1 MKIHFLGT
9 SSSVYILSY
18 NCIIASQYNFIWFCL
33 IMQNP
38 PASTMKLRRNVHADW
53 KINITAQSPVKIDT
67 EMLEHSADGNL
78 FNVKGNPIIGE

>member
-1 MKIHFLGT
+1 
-9 SSSVYILSY
+9 
-18 NCIIASQYNFIWFCL
+18 
-33 IMQNP
+33 MQNP